1 MADAFFRQGTYLVEA
16 WCEVADVCAVGIG
29 DDLDVTVGKVG
40 DEQKFCFVDIGNG
53 QVALE
58 RNHLHGRGHGRKC
71 GNGFS
76 SAFVAEHVSGRN
88 GIMAISA
95 FRQYRFEGV
104 LAGLQSPGQPL
115 RRFCM
120 EGVCLA
126 EIYIIGNSRIG
137 VVVMARLPFDFQP
150 VVPGGNAGVGHCRGD
165 AVCP

>member
-1 MADAFFRQGTYLVEA
+1 
-16 WCEVADVCAVGIG
+16 
-29 DDLDVTVGKVG
+29 
-40 DEQKFCFVDIGNG
+40 
-53 QVALE
+53 
-58 RNHLHGRGHGRKC
+58 
-71 GNGFS
+71 
-76 SAFVAEHVSGRN
+76 
-88 GIMAISA
+88 MAISA

-137 VVVMARLPFDFQP
+137 VIVMARLPFDFQP
-150 VVPGGNAGVGHCRGD
+150 VIPGENAGVGHCRGD